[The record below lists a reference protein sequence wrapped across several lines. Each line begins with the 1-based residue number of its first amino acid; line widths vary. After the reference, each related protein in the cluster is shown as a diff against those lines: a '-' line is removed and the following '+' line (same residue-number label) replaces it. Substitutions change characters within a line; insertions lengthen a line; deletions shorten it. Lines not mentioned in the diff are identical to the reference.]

1 MYSRDQIDQ
10 VRNAVDIVSVIR
22 EYVPSLKVAGR
33 SVKGLCPFHS
43 ERTPSF
49 HVHPEKGIY
58 KCFGCGEGGDAIGF
72 LSKIEQMG
80 FSEALEKLADQ
91 AGVRLERQQTQE
103 RREPEGIREK
113 LHRVL
118 AAAGRIYE
126 DLLWD
131 DKAGKAARDY
141 LGKRVITDE
150 TAQFFHL
157 GVAPSGG
164 SGIFETLVKK
174 GFPIEICQQAGL
186 VSRSN
191 SGRFYDPMFG
201 RLIFPIFDSFGHVIG
216 FGGRTLPNAKP
227 TLLGASDENPMN
239 EGPKY
244 LNSPETPVFSKG
256 KALYGIREAKAEIL
270 ATHTAI
276 LFEGYMDVIGVYQGG
291 VKNGVATLGTA
302 FTRDHARMLKRYSV
316 ETAYAFFDPDEAG
329 KRAALRS
336 LEPILQEDI
345 YPRIVSVEGNQDP
358 DEIIA
363 EQGKAHFDAIIK
375 NAPDFVDSI
384 LKQAFAEGDMSLQKK
399 ADVGRN
405 LMTLIA
411 QSPNDILKSEWT
423 RRAAEKLGLAR
434 ESLVKEL
441 MKQLPLQEQT
451 PRPAMAKRSMPTAEE
466 EFLEL
471 LLSAPQLFSGLDIS
485 AEEFLEARHA
495 KLFSLMSEQM
505 KSTGRLT
512 VPGLMEDMPIEHRDW
527 MVQLTLEEKEFSE
540 PVERCQQLARDIR
553 TKRVRE
559 QLGRLQERVAQGQAS
574 ADEQAEYKDLLK
586 RVKGSK

>member
-10 VRNAVDIVSVIR
+10 VRNAVDIVSVVR

-49 HVHPEKGIY
+49 HVHPEKGIF

-91 AGVRLERQQTQE
+91 AGVRLQKQQTQE
-103 RREPEGIREK
+103 KREPEGIREK

-131 DKAGKAARDY
+131 DKAGKAAREY
-141 LGKRVITDE
+141 LEKRVISDD

-174 GFPIEICQQAGL
+174 GFPIELCQQAGL
-186 VSRSN
+186 VSRSS

-201 RLIFPIFDSFGHVIG
+201 RLIFPIYDSFGHVIG

-227 TLLGASDENPMN
+227 TLLGDSVEADGD
-239 EGPKY
+239 GPKY

-363 EQGKAHFDAIIK
+363 EHGKAHFDSVIK
-375 NAPDFVDSI
+375 SAPDFVDSI

-399 ADVGRN
+399 ADVGQN
-405 LMTLIA
+405 LMALIA

-441 MKQLPLQEQT
+441 KKQPSLQESA
-451 PRPAMAKRSMPTAEE
+451 PRPVSVRRAMPTAEE

-495 KLFSLMSEQM
+495 KLFALMSEQM
-505 KSTGRLT
+505 KSTGRVS
-512 VPGLMEDMPIEHRDW
+512 VPGLMEDMPAEHRDW
-527 MVQLTLEEKEFSE
+527 LVQLTLEEKEFSD
-540 PVERCQQLARDIR
+540 PAERCQQLSRDIR

-559 QLGRLQERVAQGQAS
+559 QLARLQERVAQGRAS
-574 ADEQAEYKDLLK
+574 TEEQAEYKDLLK